1 MQRRTFVLGA
11 GAATLAGTAGCLGF
25 FEDDP
30 TEPAESFL
38 MALDDGEFDEASQ
51 YLHSD
56 NPVGDVGTVADL
68 VAGLYSVDDII
79 DALDFTIED
88 SSVVEES
95 GDQAT
100 VEVTVA
106 VDLLVEE
113 LQDTIPMEMRT
124 DDGDW
129 RVWTV
134 G

>member
-11 GAATLAGTAGCLGF
+11 GAAAVTGTAGCLGL

-30 TEPAESFL
+30 TKPAESFIA
-38 MALDDGEFDEASQ
+38 ALDDGEFDEAGQ
-51 YLHSD
+51 YLHSE
-56 NPVGDVGTVADL
+56 NPVGDVAAVADL
-68 VAGLYSVDDII
+68 IAGLYSVDDIV

-88 SSVVEES
+88 SSVVAES

-106 VDLLVEE
+106 VDLVVEE
-113 LQDTIPMEMRT
+113 LQDTIPLEMRT